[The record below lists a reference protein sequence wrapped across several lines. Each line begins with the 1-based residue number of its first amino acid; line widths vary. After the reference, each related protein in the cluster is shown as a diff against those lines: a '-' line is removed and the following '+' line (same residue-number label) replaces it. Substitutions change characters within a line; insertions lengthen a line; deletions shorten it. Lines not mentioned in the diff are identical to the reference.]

1 MTSTDIFTE
10 EESKVKKLAGES
22 AIKRTFDGF
31 GASHIFPR
39 TREMNIVTES
49 ISRYKKREKER
60 AREREG
66 KRRKKKER
74 KKDTRRDT
82 FHHSVIR
89 ARRS

>member
-49 ISRYKKREKER
+49 ISRIKRERKRELGRGREKEEKR
-60 AREREG
+60 KRGRKRE
-66 KRRKKKER
+66 
-74 KKDTRRDT
+74 TH
-82 FHHSVIR
+82 FIIP
-89 ARRS
+89 

>member
-10 EESKVKKLAGES
+10 EESKLKKLAGES

-49 ISRYKKREKER
+49 ISRIKRERKRELGRGREKE
-60 AREREG
+60 E
-66 KRRKKKER
+66 KRKRGRKTLGE
-74 KKDTRRDT
+74 TH
-82 FHHSVIR
+82 FIIP
-89 ARRS
+89 